1 VKKQKKNKSKL
12 TDAVKHVDK
21 SVNTANDEL
30 SRDEIVFIELRQ
42 AISDLSG
49 IVDSMLQNP
58 EKSGVDLTTLM
69 ELNTVVQK
77 VQEWIQSNDSKDL
90 PGLADK
96 LQTPTKDL
104 TTQLNILETGV
115 AVTNTVA
122 KILEIGTQIIE
133 VAAAAF

>member
-1 VKKQKKNKSKL
+1 MKKQKKNKSKL